1 MHEHTLFDRM
11 EDCARHGAGRLRAP
25 QAVRAFVEGR
35 FAAEGGCRGRGSEP
49 DLYYTA
55 YGLLALCALGP
66 LSAPPGT
73 TAFVHRAIG
82 RPDRLDLIHL
92 AAAVQCLRLLGAADA
107 LGTDEARRLLRAF
120 SAPGGGWNTTASPP
134 HPSPYGCF
142 LAMAIGQDCNALDIE
157 ELDAALDAL
166 GACRTPDGGYAN
178 SPGATDGLTPATAAA
193 VAALAHAGRPVP
205 PEAADWLAERQGP
218 EGGFTASP
226 LLPWADLLSTGTA
239 VFALNLLPNAPR
251 YDRAAA
257 ARYVAGMA
265 NPDGGFHASEF
276 DPEPDVE
283 YIFHALLALS

>member
-1 MHEHTLFDRM
+1 MREQTLFERM
-11 EDCARHGAGRLRAP
+11 ENCARRGAARLHAAQP
-25 QAVRAFVEGR
+25 VRAFVEGR

-55 YGLLALCALGP
+55 YGLLALSALSP

-73 TAFVHRAIG
+73 AAFVLRAID
-82 RPDRLDLIHL
+82 RADRLDLIHL

-107 LGTDEARRLLRAF
+107 LGAAEARRLLRAF
-120 SAPGGGWNTTASPP
+120 SAPRGGWNTTAAPP

-142 LAMAIGQDCNALDIE
+142 LAMAIGQDCNALDSA

-178 SPGATDGLTPATAAA
+178 SPGADCGLTPATAAA

-205 PEAADWLAERQGP
+205 PEAADWLGACQQP
-218 EGGFTASP
+218 DGGFTASP

-239 VFALNLLPNAPR
+239 VFALNLLPGAPR
-251 YDRAAA
+251 YGHAAA
-257 ARYVAGMA
+257 ARYVGGMA

-283 YIFHALLALS
+283 YVFHALLALS